1 MAGRG
6 LLALAMEQALMEQA
20 EMEHAVDPLRVR
32 ALRKALGDRVI
43 LDDISLAVGPAERV
57 ALIGESG
64 SGKSTLLNLIAGL
77 DRPDSGEILIAG
89 EAMPSSDTDAGAD
102 LRRRRLGFVFQAFHL
117 LPHLNLE
124 RNVAVPLLLNGVPL
138 GAALERARDLLG
150 RLGLG
155 DRARDLPGQL
165 SGGEQQRIA
174 LARALATRPS
184 LLLADEPT
192 GNLDPSTAARALAL
206 IMAECET
213 AEAALLLV
221 THSEVAARSADR
233 CLRLSDGRLVEV

>member
-1 MAGRG
+1 MSG
-6 LLALAMEQALMEQA
+6 QA
-20 EMEHAVDPLRVR
+20 EVGQSMDPLIVR
-32 ALRKALGDRVI
+32 ALRKAHGGRLI
-43 LDDISLAVGPAERV
+43 LDGIDFTVGPGERV

-77 DRPDSGEILIAG
+77 DQPDSGEILIAG
-89 EAMPSSDTDAGAD
+89 EAMPSGDADAGAD
-102 LRRRRLGFVFQAFHL
+102 LRRRQLGFVFQAFHL

-124 RNVAVPLLLNGVPL
+124 RNVAVPLLLNDV
-138 GAALERARDLLG
+138 ALPEALARARDLLG

-155 DRARDLPGQL
+155 DRTRDLPGQL

-192 GNLDPSTAARALAL
+192 GNLDPSTAARALEL
-206 IMAECET
+206 IMTECTE
-213 AEAALLLV
+213 AGAALLLV
-221 THSEVAARSADR
+221 THSEVAARAADR
-233 CLRLSDGRLVEV
+233 CLRLSNGRLVEA

>member
-1 MAGRG
+1 MIGQPESA
-6 LLALAMEQALMEQA
+6 A
-20 EMEHAVDPLRVR
+20 EHATTAPVADALIVR
-32 ALRKALGDRVI
+32 ALCKAHGERVI
-43 LDDISLAVGPAERV
+43 LDGISLELEPGERV

-77 DRPDSGEILIAG
+77 DQPDSGEILIAG
-89 EAMPSSDTDAGAD
+89 ETMRSGDADAGAD

-117 LPHLNLE
+117 LPHLNLA
-124 RNVAVPLLLNGVPL
+124 RNVAVPLLLNGMPL
-138 GAALERARDLLG
+138 PEALARAQDLLG

-155 DRARDLPGQL
+155 DRARGLPSQL

-192 GNLDPSTAARALAL
+192 GNLDPATAAQALAL
-206 IMAECET
+206 IMAECEVSG
-213 AEAALLLV
+213 AALLLV
-221 THSEVAARSADR
+221 THSEAAARSADR
-233 CLRLSDGRLVEV
+233 CLRLSDARLIEI